1 MDNEEYKMKATAR
14 TFQIVYIILSAIIS
28 LVFAIILCVTLIQ
41 FAVEKSNAEAKGGMN
56 DEIGLTISFE
66 ASQLHDLAIEL
77 AEVNYKEQIE
87 ENPNYLEE
95 NPNLVVSVKSTILAV
110 YQLKGTTYWYKL
122 YPEINKPLLILS
134 ISFMIFGI
142 YSLIM
147 NAYCYYVIKKKSTYS
162 VTLAVISILSLNIP
176 SGVLIAILSNNE
188 T

>member
-1 MDNEEYKMKATAR
+1 MKATVR

-66 ASQLHDLAIEL
+66 ASQLHDLAVEL
-77 AEVNYKEQIE
+77 AKVNYKEQID
-87 ENPNYLEE
+87 ENPDFLKE
-95 NPNLVVSVKSTILAV
+95 NPNLVESAKSTILFK

-122 YPEINKPLLILS
+122 YPEINQPVLVLN
-134 ISFMIFGI
+134 ISLVIFGI

-162 VTLAVISILSLNIP
+162 VKLAVISILSLNIP

-188 T
+188 A